1 MTDQR
6 EKKSIIDNVKERL
19 FSGRY
24 GTLENIKFFRG
35 PQELISVEDLHQE
48 VHSALV
54 QREQGRA
61 KISKEPAHSSAPSI
75 DVREYVSKL

>member
-1 MTDQR
+1 MTEPD
-6 EKKSIIDNVKERL
+6 KKGIVDSVKERL

-24 GTLENIKFFRG
+24 GKLVNIKFFRG
-35 PQELISVEDLHQE
+35 TQELISVEDLHKE

-61 KISKEPAHSSAPSI
+61 KISKLPVKSVVPTI
-75 DVREYVSKL
+75 DVAQYVAKL